1 MKHLQAGL
9 LLGVA
14 SLVTMIVIALG
25 WGLLSW
31 VIGETA
37 ALVVLLLAVGVAII
51 AAAIDWLTERKA

>member
-9 LLGVA
+9 IVGAATFVVA
-14 SLVTMIVIALG
+14 ILVVLA

-31 VIGETA
+31 VVGETSA
-37 ALVVLLLAVGVAII
+37 SIVLLLAVGVAII